1 MAIAQESGHGAVDV
15 IVIGAGFSGLAA
27 AHRLVAAGK
36 SVLVLEARDRVG
48 GKVHD
53 LPITNG
59 GYVELGGTYVGP
71 CQDRILALAEEL
83 DIKTYPTY
91 RTGKTTYYNHGKRTI
106 YDAEGPPLSET
117 TKSQYGRAI
126 GQLDS
131 MAQKLDV
138 HKPWEHSDAPQWDS
152 MTLATW
158 MKENLTDTDG
168 YQLVEL
174 SVRSLCS
181 AEPEDLSLLQFLA
194 YIARAGNETNKGSFA
209 RLTGVENGAQERR
222 IQGGP
227 QTIAR
232 RLAQRLG
239 SVVRLRSPVRRI
251 VLRDGLYHVTGETVS
266 AQSRNVVL
274 ALPPPLATRITYS
287 PPLPCRRDQLCQRM
301 PMGSLG
307 KAWAIYDTPFWREE
321 GLNGGAIGMTGTTVQ
336 VAFDSSPQD
345 GSYGA
350 IMGFLEASQMRQLDS
365 MTESEIQAL
374 VVEDYV
380 SFFGPKAR
388 DVQQWVIQRWDHEEF
403 SHGGHFAY
411 CPPNVMTQ
419 LGSALTERVGNIFFA
434 GAEASPYWAGFMDG
448 AIRAGEIA
456 ADQICQD
463 DHKSAKNKL

>member
-1 MAIAQESGHGAVDV
+1 MSVAEESRYGTVDV
-15 IVIGAGFSGLAA
+15 IVVGGGFSGLTA
-27 AHRLVAAGK
+27 AHRLSAAGK

-48 GKVHD
+48 GKVYD
-53 LPITNG
+53 MPLMNG
-59 GYVELGGTYVGP
+59 GYVELGGTYIGP
-71 CQDRILALAEEL
+71 CQDRILALAQEL
-83 DIKTYPTY
+83 DVKTYPTY
-91 RTGKTTYYNHGKRTI
+91 INGKAAYYHNGERSLVDT
-106 YDAEGPPLSET
+106 EGPPISET
-117 TKSQYGRAI
+117 TKSQHARATAL
-126 GQLDS
+126 LDS

-138 HKPWEHSDAPQWDS
+138 HKPWEHSDATHWDG

-158 MKENLTDTDG
+158 MKGNITDSDA
-168 YQLVEL
+168 YNILEL

-181 AEPEDLSLLQFLA
+181 AEPEDLSLLQFLM
-194 YIARAGNETNKGSFA
+194 YIARAGNETNPGTFA

-222 IQGGP
+222 LEGGP

-232 RLAQRLG
+232 RLAERLG
-239 SVVRLRSPVRRI
+239 SIVKLGSPVRRI
-251 VLRDGLYHVTGETVS
+251 ALRSGLYHVSGETFS
-266 AQSRNVVL
+266 ACSRNVVL

-307 KAWAIYDTPFWREE
+307 KAWAIYSTPFWREE
-321 GLNGGAIGMTGTTVQ
+321 GLSGSAIGVTGTTVQ
-336 VAFDSSPQD
+336 VAFDGSPQD

-350 IMGFLEASQMRQLDS
+350 IMGFLEASEMRRLDS
-365 MTESEIQAL
+365 MTESEIHAL

-380 SFFGPKAR
+380 NFFGPKAR
-388 DVQQWVIQRWDHEEF
+388 DVKQWVIQRWDGEEF

-434 GAEASPYWAGFMDG
+434 GAEAAPYWAGFMDG

-456 ADQICQD
+456 ADQICHD